1 MGRRETRGAQ
11 PTNPDDGEE
20 QVSARRLYK
29 APDSMVERGQAAARR
44 NGASLTEPRKSPDE
58 RDIPLRTQA
67 PVYAAGLFSNS
78 MSDVAAIILPL
89 WLAGLGMS
97 PAAIGIIIGAK
108 HILPFLLAIHGG
120 ALMDRLGARRLMVVC
135 ALLSAA
141 VALAFPLTAWLPAIF
156 ALQMLNGFGATIG
169 FLGAQTAFAQVLRG
183 SHRLAGRFAFCMR
196 IGGLTGPPLA
206 GLVFDSAGLWG
217 AFMFLSAWAFA
228 MAVAAW
234 LMPQP
239 ALATDHGATTGF
251 ALGDLVPK
259 WSDYAAS
266 FRLATLPA
274 VGVMLAITVIR
285 VASSA
290 VQDSF
295 YPLYL
300 NHAGFSATQIGLLV
314 TISAAVAAVGAL
326 CVAPAIRFIKPL
338 WLLLLATVGAIVFVA
353 VTPLLQSFA
362 WLAVAS
368 GLRGFCMGISQPLI
382 LSILVHAAGPG
393 SQGKTIALRTTA
405 NRAAAGLTPV
415 GMGVAAASAG
425 LAASFFIVG
434 GLLLAGCALMAL
446 YMRKRPELTQ

>member
-1 MGRRETRGAQ
+1 MTDKNQ
-11 PTNPDDGEE
+11 KPEE
-20 QVSARRLYK
+20 
-29 APDSMVERGQAAARR
+29 DS
-44 NGASLTEPRKSPDE
+44 
-58 RDIPLRTQA
+58 IPMRVQA

-78 MSDVAAIILPL
+78 MSDVAAIVLPL

-97 PAAIGIIIGAK
+97 PAAIGIVIGAK

-120 ALMDRLGARRLMVVC
+120 ALMDKLGARRLMVVC
-135 ALLSAA
+135 ALISAA
-141 VALAFPLTAWLPAIF
+141 VALLFPLTSWVPIIF
-156 ALQMLNGFGATIG
+156 ALQMLNGFGSTIG
-169 FLGAQTAFAQVLRG
+169 FLGAQTAFAQILRG
-183 SHRLAGRFAFCMR
+183 SHKFAGRFAFCMR
-196 IGGLTGPPLA
+196 MGGLIGPPLV
-206 GLVFDSAGLWG
+206 GVVFDTQGLWG
-217 AFMFLSAWAFA
+217 AFIFLSIWSVA

-239 ALATDHGATTGF
+239 VIETTGAPAKF
-251 ALGDLVPK
+251 AMTDLLPK

-274 VGVMLAITVIR
+274 VSVMLVITVIR
-285 VASSA
+285 IASSA

-300 NHAGFSATQIGLLV
+300 NESGFSATQIGLLV
-314 TISAAVAAVGAL
+314 TISAAVAAAGAL
-326 CVAPAIRFIKPL
+326 CVTPAIRHIKPL

-353 VTPLLQSFA
+353 ITPLLHSFGA
-362 WLAVAS
+362 LAVVS

-415 GMGVAAASAG
+415 GMGIAAASAG

-434 GLLLAGCALMAL
+434 GVLLASCALMAL
-446 YMRKRPELTQ
+446 YMRKRPELTGAR